1 LFSDCSF
8 NFVSIGDKE
17 AEEHFLFDQKDSLMS
32 LTKACKK
39 EERKETKSKEGKKTG
54 LENTNEE
61 RLTDK
66 NLLRNEKT
74 KS

>member
-1 LFSDCSF
+1 LFSDCGF

-17 AEEHFLFDQKDSLMS
+17 AEEHFLFDQKGSLMS

-66 NLLRNEKT
+66 NLLRNERT